1 MTHTITREFLRQQ
14 RACYYEEE
22 GGDGKVDA
30 LVPAEGLTALQVARL
45 EIPDQDRIWVLTRT
59 TVLADSVLWEWA
71 ARTVERALGRIA
83 KPEQRSLAVVLLLR
97 RLSGGENV
105 PKAEIEEIRAASAA
119 AAASAYAAAASAA
132 SNAAYAY
139 AAASAA
145 AYTYGSQERKEQISD
160 IISILETST

>member
-1 MTHTITREFLRQQ
+1 MTNIITREFLRHK
-14 RACYYEEE
+14 RACYFNEPNGEA
-22 GGDGKVDA
+22 KVNA

-45 EIPDQDRIWVLTRT
+45 EIPEQDRIWVLTRT

-105 PKAEIEEIRAASAA
+105 PKAEIEEIRASSAA
-119 AAASAYAAAASAA
+119 DARKD
-132 SNAAYAY
+132 
-139 AAASAA
+139 
-145 AYTYGSQERKEQISD
+145 ERRAQIRD
-160 IISILETST
+160 IISLLESTT